1 MKRVIPAVV
10 LMGMVMGFFSG
21 CGGQKIDYK
30 TATLEQIYQPYGV
43 KSGIIKYKYGGDQL
57 GIQELYFDDYGW
69 KQVIYY
75 EKAPAHDPNL
85 VMKGL
90 DIIMPDYIISI
101 NMVKMEGSK
110 RPNVMFLTLKQ
121 IWDATPPDQRM
132 ELGPKIQKFTK
143 QMNLGLAYRDYLVN
157 MSEESSVYQDVAGKK
172 CEVYKLMN
180 GDMRLFV
187 WNKIV
192 LGTEFLSPKGQTI
205 KLEATDFQDNVPIPA
220 EKYNVPSGV
229 TLKEYT
235 MDSLYVRNER
245 IFIRQLLSHYLGLAE
260 Y

>member
-1 MKRVIPAVV
+1 MKKLMAFVALAGV
-10 LMGMVMGFFSG
+10 LAG
-21 CGGQKIDYK
+21 CGKKIDYK
-30 TATLEQIYQPYGV
+30 TAKLEDIYKPYDV
-43 KSGIIKYKYGGDQL
+43 KSGIIKYKYSGDMN
-57 GIQELYFDDYGW
+57 GIQEMYFDDYGW

-75 EKAPAHDPNL
+75 EKTPAHGSKFT
-85 VMKGL
+85 MKGL

-101 NMVKMEGSK
+101 DMNKMEGSK

-121 IWDATPPDQRM
+121 IWDATPENQKT
-132 ELGPKIQKFTK
+132 ELGPKIEKFTK
-143 QMNLGLAYRDYLVN
+143 QMNLGLVYRDYLVN
-157 MSEESSVYQDVAGKK
+157 MTEESGIRKKIAGKQ

-187 WNKIV
+187 WKKIV
-192 LGTEFLSPKGQTI
+192 LGTEFLSNQGKEI
-205 KLEATDFQDNVPIPA
+205 IMEATEVKENVPIPA

-229 TLKEYT
+229 TIKEYT

-245 IFIRQLLSHYLGLAE
+245 IFIRQLLSHYLGLSE